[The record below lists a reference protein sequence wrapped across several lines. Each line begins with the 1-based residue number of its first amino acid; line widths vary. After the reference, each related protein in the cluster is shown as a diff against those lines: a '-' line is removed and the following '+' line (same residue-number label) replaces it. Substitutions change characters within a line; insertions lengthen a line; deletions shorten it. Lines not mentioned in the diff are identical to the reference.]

1 MSLDEPG
8 ARYLAGLLERAT
20 GQQLAEN
27 RSWRIDAALGPII
40 RDRGLDGV
48 TGLVARLVEGH
59 DPALQAEVID
69 QLLNH
74 ETFFFRDAPV
84 FRQVD
89 VAALHALHGARAGS
103 RRLRIWS
110 AGCST
115 GQEVYSLA
123 MIFAEAEGRW
133 AGWTIDLI
141 GTDVSPSCIR
151 RAEQGVYSSF
161 EIQRGLPVTQMIRWF
176 DPDRDDWR
184 VKREIG
190 RRARFSV
197 HNILDPAPSG
207 PFDLVFCRNVLL
219 YLTPERRRQ
228 AFQRIAAALAPDGF
242 LVLGAGETV
251 TGHTDAFAAD
261 PDARGLFRPT
271 AGAARMRAA

>member
-1 MSLDEPG
+1 MSLEEPG

-48 TGLVARLVEGH
+48 PGLVARLMEGS
-59 DPALQAEVID
+59 DRALEAEVVD

-89 VAALHALHGARAGS
+89 AAALQALHPARAAT

-115 GQEVYSLA
+115 GQEIYSLA
-123 MIFAEAEGRW
+123 MMFAEAEARW
-133 AGWTIDLI
+133 AGWTIDLL

-151 RAEQGVYSSF
+151 RAELGTYSSF
-161 EIQRGLPVTQMIRWF
+161 EIQRGLPVMQMLRWF

-190 RRARFSV
+190 RRARFAV
-197 HNILDPAPSG
+197 HNIFDPPPAG
-207 PFDLVFCRNVLL
+207 PFDLVLCRNVLL
-219 YLTPERRRQ
+219 YLSPERRRQ
-228 AFQRIAAALAPDGF
+228 AFDRLASAVAPDGF

-251 TGHTDAFAAD
+251 TGHTNAFVAD
-261 PDARGLFRPT
+261 PQARGLFRPST
-271 AGAARMRAA
+271 AATRMRAA